1 MTQHRCYLPNCDR
14 PASAILVTLE
24 KDESGV
30 LSLIHPVQQRHW
42 KNYLCS
48 EHSVFEA
55 EKIKEA
61 ENARYNRGVY
71 SNYVAKVV
79 SLEEYQLLLIKLRL

>member
-24 KDESGV
+24 KEEFGV
-30 LSLIHPVQQRHW
+30 LNLIHPLQKHHW
-42 KNYLCS
+42 RGYVCS

-55 EKIKEA
+55 EKIK
-61 ENARYNRGVY
+61 
-71 SNYVAKVV
+71 
-79 SLEEYQLLLIKLRL
+79 